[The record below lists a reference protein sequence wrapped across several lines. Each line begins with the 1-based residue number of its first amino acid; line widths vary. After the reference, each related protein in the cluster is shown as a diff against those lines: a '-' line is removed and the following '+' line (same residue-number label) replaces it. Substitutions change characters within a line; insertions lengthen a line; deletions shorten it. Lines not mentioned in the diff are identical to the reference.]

1 MMQLL
6 LRSRRGARRVEWSQY
21 ALLRD
26 NVQHYLEFGQPQT
39 SFAALHALEFAV
51 DGGPARTRA
60 RELRQ
65 EVQDAWVGL
74 AGLNLEQS
82 AVSLRTRAIMTGC
95 AQAPQVRGTVVARLA
110 GWELPV
116 FGSQSQP
123 VCELLR
129 GFVDVVLALTE
140 NAAEDEDLTVRCENS
155 ASTLWPGAGRD

>member
-1 MMQLL
+1 MQLL
-6 LRSRRGARRVEWSQY
+6 LRSPREARRVEWSQY

-26 NVQHYLEFGQPQT
+26 NVQHYLEFGQPNS
-39 SFAALHALEFAV
+39 SFTALHALELAV
-51 DGGPARTRA
+51 DGGRARTRA

-95 AQAPQVRGTVVARLA
+95 ARAPDVRGTVVARQA
-110 GWELPV
+110 GWELPIC
-116 FGSQSQP
+116 GPQSQP

-129 GFVDVVLALTE
+129 SFIDVVLLLTE
-140 NAAEDEDLTVRCENS
+140 DAAEDEDLTVRCENNP
-155 ASTLWPGAGRD
+155 STLWPDAKRG